1 MVGCRSVLVG
11 LSLVAA
17 LAAGTSISAAGKVE
31 GTFVVGGTD
40 AKLKYVRAIRTKLDE
55 KGRTGVA
62 ILLSAREVIGDTGP
76 WRVGDPSKNG
86 SFIYLILEPNGAVW
100 IAELGHASA
109 KTGRFGVVTEVKTSG
124 FKIQGDQLSFA
135 LTTNGEQ
142 EFTQD
147 RYRIDLKIE
156 ATIEK

>member
-1 MVGCRSVLVG
+1 M
-11 LSLVAA
+11 
-17 LAAGTSISAAGKVE
+17 
-31 GTFVVGGTD
+31 
-40 AKLKYVRAIRTKLDE
+40 
-55 KGRTGVA
+55 
-62 ILLSAREVIGDTGP
+62 P
-76 WRVGDPSKNG
+76 
-86 SFIYLILEPNGAVW
+86 
-100 IAELGHASA
+100 LGHASA